1 MNQGEIN
8 AALVALSDREIGRF
22 LYRVALFQRR
32 GCSEARA
39 EAFADRLALRD
50 QQRDDRR
57 MCIECSHLQQRG
69 TCFAAAS
76 GAMRGVARRLEP
88 VKLVL
93 QRCPNFSWQK
103 PT

>member
-8 AALVALSDREIGRF
+8 AALVSLDSREISRF
-22 LYRVALFQRR
+22 IYRVGLFRRR
-32 GCSEARA
+32 GLSERNADYI
-39 EAFADRLALRD
+39 ADRLALRD
-50 QQRDDRR
+50 QQSDHRR

-76 GAMRGVARRLEP
+76 GAMRGVDRRLEP